1 MALHLLQHRLR
12 QRHHGALPQRRP
24 ATRQVARHWRI
35 SGHVTTVLLSDWS
48 VSQAEEADGAA
59 GGLGD
64 GAAGGAAGPVLL
76 RRHAAHREDCGL
88 QHVGQVRGHH
98 RPVLCLLRS

>member
-1 MALHLLQHRLR
+1 M
-12 QRHHGALPQRRP
+12 
-24 ATRQVARHWRI
+24 ARHWRT
-35 SGHVTTVLLSDWS
+35 SGHVTTVLFTDWS

-88 QHVGQVRGHH
+88 QHVGQVRGRH
-98 RPVLCLLRS
+98 